1 MKPFESFLAPKLNEF
16 LIYRQN
22 LGYSLDTIRFH
33 LLLFDRYVMEKNA
46 GWHSF
51 QPGFFLDMRSHCQ
64 LEKNSVNA
72 NIWAVRNF
80 FQFLIRQDHIKR
92 NPLQDIPLL
101 KKNTIVPFIFSPEQT
116 NQLLTAACK
125 RIRKTKYHFLKDLAF
140 YVTAFLLARCGMR
153 ISEPLKLQ
161 RRHYRRDDRTL
172 YIEKTKFSKDRLV
185 PIPKE
190 VVSEIENYLSVRKCI
205 LSHDDSP
212 FLLVRTDQKPLA
224 DHQIRLLFHKVLK
237 DTGLDQPKQVIGNVN
252 FLQPSPHSLRHSF
265 AVNTLLKINER
276 GGDPQH
282 ALPILAAYMGHSEYK
297 YTSVYLKV
305 TDAMSR
311 KNLVDFSL
319 WQERKE

>member
-1 MKPFESFLAPKLNEF
+1 MKPFKSFLAPKLNEF
-16 LIYRQN
+16 LIYRQS
-22 LGYSLDTIRFH
+22 LGYSLYTIRYH

-46 GWHSF
+46 NWHSF
-51 QPGFFLDMRSHCQ
+51 QPGFFLDMRSNIK

-72 NIWAVRNF
+72 SIWAIRNF
-80 FQFLIRQDHIKR
+80 FQFLIRQGHIKI

-116 NQLLTAACK
+116 DQLLAAVCK

-140 YVTAFLLARCGMR
+140 YVVVFLLARCGMR
-153 ISEPLKLQ
+153 ISEPLRL
-161 RRHYRRDDRTL
+161 RRCHYRRDDRTL
-172 YIEKTKFSKDRLV
+172 YIEKTKFCKDRLI

-205 LSHDDSP
+205 LPHDDSP
-212 FLLVRTDQKPLA
+212 FLLIRTDQKPLA
-224 DHQIRLLFHKVLK
+224 DQQIRFQFHKAINEA
-237 DTGLDQPKQVIGNVN
+237 GLEQPRRVIGNVN
-252 FLQPSPHSLRHSF
+252 FLQPTPHSLRHSF
-265 AVNTLLKINER
+265 AVYTLLKIRER
-276 GGDPQH
+276 RGDPQH

-297 YTSVYLKV
+297 YTSVYLRV

-319 WQERKE
+319 WQEKKE

>member
-1 MKPFESFLAPKLNEF
+1 MKPFKSFLAPKLNEF

>member
-1 MKPFESFLAPKLNEF
+1 MKPFKSFLTPKLNEF
-16 LIYRQN
+16 LTYRQN
-22 LGYSLDTIRFH
+22 LGYSLDSLRYH

-51 QPGFFLDMRSHCQ
+51 QPGFFLDMRSCIK

-72 NIWAVRNF
+72 NIWAIRNF
-80 FQFLIRQDHIKR
+80 FQFLIRQDHIEN

-116 NQLLTAACK
+116 DQLLASVCR
-125 RIRKTKYHFLKDLAF
+125 RIRKTKYHFLKDLSF
-140 YVTAFLLARCGMR
+140 YMVIFLLARCGMR
-153 ISEPLKLQ
+153 ISEPLRLQ
-161 RRHYRRDDRTL
+161 RHHFRRDDCTL
-172 YIEKTKFSKDRLV
+172 YIEKTKFSKDRLI

-190 VVSEIENYLSVRKCI
+190 VVSEIENYLSVRKSI
-205 LSHDDSP
+205 LHDDSP
-212 FLLVRTDQKPLA
+212 FLLVRTDQKPPTGQ
-224 DHQIRLLFHKVLK
+224 QIRFQFHKAMK
-237 DTGLDQPKQVIGNVN
+237 DVSLDQSKRVIGNVN

-265 AVNTLLKINER
+265 AVYTLLKIRER

-297 YTSVYLKV
+297 YTSVYLRV
-305 TDAMSR
+305 TDAISR

>member
-1 MKPFESFLAPKLNEF
+1 MKPFRSFLAPKLNEF
-16 LIYRQN
+16 LTYRQN
-22 LGYSLDTIRFH
+22 LGYSLNTIRFH
-33 LLLFDRYVMEKNA
+33 LLLFDRYVMDKNA
-46 GWHSF
+46 DWHSF
-51 QPGFFLDMRSHCQ
+51 QPGFFLDMRSHIK

-72 NIWAVRNF
+72 NIWAIRNF
-80 FQFLIRQDHIKR
+80 FQFLIRQGHIEN

-116 NQLLTAACK
+116 NRLLASICR

-140 YVTAFLLARCGMR
+140 YVVILILARCGMR
-153 ISEPLKLQ
+153 ISEPLKLM
-161 RRHYRRDDRTL
+161 RHHYRRDDRTL
-172 YIEKTKFSKDRLV
+172 YIEKTKFSKDRLI

-190 VVSEIENYLSVRKCI
+190 VVSEIENYLSVRRSI
-205 LSHDDSP
+205 FPHDDSP

-224 DHQIRLLFHKVLK
+224 DQQIRFQFHKAIK
-237 DTGLDQPKQVIGNVN
+237 EAGLEQPRRVIGNVN

-265 AVNTLLKINER
+265 AVYTLLKIRER

-297 YTSVYLKV
+297 YTSVYLRV

-319 WQERKE
+319 WQEKKE